1 MCTGIPM
8 LMTCWLKMILM
19 EMMKS
24 KVPRRAFG
32 RLNPNY
38 MSARVS
44 VNVESKNISAPGFEY
59 GHY

>member
-1 MCTGIPM
+1 MCTGIQM
-8 LMTCWLKMILM
+8 LITSWLKMILM

-24 KVPRRAFG
+24 KVLRRAFA

-38 MSARVS
+38 MSAGVS
-44 VNVESKNISAPGFEY
+44 VNVESKNISAPGFEH